1 MESKDA
7 AVASAE
13 AAVNPVLVE
22 ATRGD
27 MVESRHRAS
36 VAVVDI
42 EGRVVLKAGEF
53 EALVYP
59 RSAIKPLQALALVES
74 GAAEAFELGPAELA
88 LACASHNGEPRPAR
102 RPRRHRFRPGP
113 GPAAA

>member
-7 AVASAE
+7 AVTSAE
-13 AAVNPVLVE
+13 AEVNPVLVE

-42 EGRVVLKAGEF
+42 EGRMVVQAGEI
-53 EALVYP
+53 ERLVYA
-59 RSAIKPLQALALVES
+59 RSAIKPLQALAL
-74 GAAEAFELGPAELA
+74 APATT
-88 LACASHNGEPRPAR
+88 ASHATPRPSV
-102 RPRRHRFRPGP
+102 PG
-113 GPAAA
+113 